1 LRVTWLEERAVPA
14 AVTAAADV
22 LDKGDFIRVNGQP
35 VALQRWANAVSIRV
49 TAADPAG
56 LVGGLIAADGP
67 LTGFSILRN
76 FDDQTFML
84 TCPPSHGQSPSLAL
98 ADGDGR
104 LDVVAGT
111 PGVGW
116 VAPVFTN
123 LADQSWMAA
132 TDEVIVA
139 LKPNEDGAS
148 FFAGDRR
155 FSSHRPLWGT
165 PDQFVATLASGAG
178 AATLEIS
185 EQLVADGR
193 VNWANPNF
201 YQSFERYFIP
211 NDTFF
216 GNQWHL
222 RNTGQGGGLAGADVD
237 AATAWDKL
245 AGGSSAITIA
255 VLDDGIDLNHTDLA
269 ANIFKNPGEIAGN
282 GIDDDGNGWI
292 DDVNGWDFTSGSGG
306 DNNPGPSTAGDAHGT
321 ATAGVAAAAGNNGKG
336 VAGIAYNSKILPT
349 RIFVGGSA
357 TSDSNIASAIYYAA
371 GRTKS
376 GTGTW
381 SAANVTSNSWGGGSL
396 TQALIDGFTYA
407 SNTAKGGQG
416 VPSFIATGNSGG
428 AVSNPA
434 TLSASLQ
441 GVIAVGASTNFDQ
454 RASYSNFGSQLDLLA
469 PSDGGSL
476 GIITT
481 DRTGGSGYVGG
492 DYVDGFG
499 GTSSATPLAAGI
511 GALVLAQN
519 PNLTASAV
527 RGLLRNTTEYVG
539 SIAYSTTTGFNTQ
552 YGYGRIN
559 AADAVNGVGKA
570 EIQVLT
576 DASVNIPDGSG
587 LIDFG
592 TLITNTTA
600 TRTFRIRNQ
609 GTLDLNLS
617 NLTVPAPFKISTG
630 LGLTT
635 LKVGQSTTFSVSF
648 TPTAAGL
655 VNQTLSLTTNDS
667 DEGTFDFT
675 VRGTGQ
681 SPSISGTVFNDLDAD
696 GVFDGGESGISGRT
710 VYIDNNNNLAIE
722 NKAFTNITAVS
733 IPDGNATGVSST
745 MAVTGIGTVS
755 AVRVNV
761 NITHTAVGQLALS
774 LISPTGKSIALATNR
789 GGSGDNFSGT
799 TFDDA
804 AATAIAA
811 GTAPFTGSF
820 RPEASLS
827 GFAGLAADG
836 TWTLKVVD
844 NAGGEIGSLNNW
856 TLTLFEPTA
865 TTNADGLYQFSVLGA
880 GTYNVRQVVPVGWT
894 ATAPAGGVHVV
905 NLPVGGAVG
914 NQDFG
919 TVNATQPL
927 TVTVEQAAGQP
938 DPTNGGTINFTVVF
952 SAPVTDFTTGD
963 VTLGGSAVP
972 GSAVVTGSGTTYNVA
987 VSGMLGTGTVTVS
1000 VPAGVATSGIE
1011 SNQAS
1016 TSVDNSVVYDATAP
1030 LTSGTNLTKVTT
1042 GGGTVYTFDIT
1053 YADDFAL
1060 SVASLGNDDIRV
1072 SGPNGFDVP
1081 ATFVSVNV
1089 NTDGTPRTATYQITP
1104 PGGTWDAGDNGVYT
1118 VSLMPGAVFDAAG
1131 NEALA
1136 IDIDFF
1142 SANIPAANP
1151 PTVTGVQ
1158 VNDGTAQRSVV
1169 TSLKVTFSEAVTFPS
1184 GINAAFQLSR
1194 TGPGSP
1200 AGLVATSA
1208 VQSGSEVTLT
1218 FAGGGTVP
1226 IDLGGS
1232 LSDGAYQLV
1241 IVAANVQGTGG
1252 KLDGDANGTGGDDY
1266 ATPASGTGRIHRL
1279 FGDGDGDGDVDA
1291 SDYGAFRQ
1299 TFGSSLNLAFDAD
1312 GDGDVDATDYGAFRL
1327 RFGTSV

>member
-1 LRVTWLEERAVPA
+1 VPA
-14 AVTAAADV
+14 AVGAAADV
-22 LDKGDFIRVNGQP
+22 LDKGDFYRVNGEP
-35 VALQRWANAVSIRV
+35 VALQRWANAVTIRV
-49 TAADPAG
+49 TAADPAA
-56 LVGGLIAADGP
+56 VVNGLIAADGP
-67 LTGFSILRN
+67 LTGFSILRS
-76 FDDQTFML
+76 FDANTFML
-84 TCPPSHGQSPSLAL
+84 TSPASYGQSPSLAL

-104 LDVVAGT
+104 LDLVTGT

-116 VAPVFTN
+116 AAPVFTSP
-123 LADQSWMAA
+123 ADQSWMAA

-139 LKPNEDGAS
+139 LKPDQDGAS

-155 FSSHRPLWGT
+155 FAGYRPLWGT
-165 PDQFVATLASGAG
+165 PDQFVATLAGGSG
-178 AATLEIS
+178 AATLEVS
-185 EQLVADGR
+185 EQLAADGR

-216 GNQWHL
+216 PNQWHL

-255 VLDDGIDLNHTDLA
+255 ILDDGIDLGHTDLA
-269 ANIFKNPGEIAGN
+269 ANIFKNAGEVSGN
-282 GIDDDGNGWI
+282 GVDDDGNGWV
-292 DDVNGWDFTSGSGG
+292 DDVNGWDFTSGGGG

-336 VAGIAYNSKILPT
+336 VAGIAYNSKILPV
-349 RIFVGGSA
+349 RIFIGGIA
-357 TSDSNIASAIYYAA
+357 TSDANIASAIYYAA

-376 GTGTW
+376 GLGSW
-381 SAANVTSNSWGGGSL
+381 SAANVLSCSWGGGSL

-407 SNTAKGGQG
+407 SNSAKGGQG

-434 TLSASLQ
+434 TLSSSLP
-441 GVIAVGASTNFDQ
+441 GVIAVGASTNFDV
-454 RASYSNFGSQLDLLA
+454 RAGYSNFGAQLDLLA

-476 GIITT
+476 AIITT
-481 DRTGGSGYVGG
+481 DRTGGAGYVSG

-499 GTSSATPLAAGI
+499 GTSSSTPLAAGI

-519 PNLTASAV
+519 PNLPASAV

-539 SIAYSTTTGFNTQ
+539 TIAYSTTTGFNTQ

-559 AADAVNGVGKA
+559 AATAVDGVGKP

-630 LGLTT
+630 LGSAT

-655 VNQTLSLTTNDS
+655 VNQTLSLTSNDA

-681 SPSISGTVFNDLDAD
+681 APSISGTVFNDLDGD
-696 GVFDGGESGISGRT
+696 GVFDGGEPGLSGRT
-710 VYIDNNNNLAIE
+710 VFIDNNNNQAIE

-733 IPDGNATGVSST
+733 IPDNNAAGVSST
-745 MAVTGIGTVS
+745 LAVTGIGAVS

-761 NITHTAVGQLALS
+761 NITHTSVGQLALS

-789 GGSGDNFSGT
+789 GGTGDNFSGT

-804 AATAIAA
+804 AATPISS
-811 GTAPFTGSF
+811 GSAPFTGTF
-820 RPEASLS
+820 RPEQSLS
-827 GFAGLAADG
+827 GLAGLAADG

-844 NAGGEIGSLNNW
+844 NASGATGSLNNW

-905 NLPVGGAVG
+905 NLPVGGAVADQ
-914 NQDFG
+914 NFG
-919 TVNATQPL
+919 TLNATQPL
-927 TVTVEQAAGQP
+927 TVTVDQAAGQP

-952 SAPVTDFTTGD
+952 SEPVADFTTGD
-963 VTLGGSAVP
+963 VTLAGTAAP

-987 VSGMLGTGTVTVS
+987 VSGMLGTGTVIVS
-1000 VPAGVATSGIE
+1000 VPAGVATAGVE
-1011 SNQAS
+1011 VNQAS
-1016 TSVDNSVVYDATAP
+1016 TSTDNTVVYDATAP
-1030 LTSGTNLTKVTT
+1030 AVSGANLAKVTA
-1042 GGGTVYTFDIT
+1042 GGGTVYTFDVT
-1053 YADDFAL
+1053 YSDDFAL
-1060 SVASLGNDDIRV
+1060 AVGSLGNDDIRV
-1072 SGPNGFDVP
+1072 SGPNGYDAP
-1081 ATFVSVNV
+1081 ATFVSVDV

-1104 PGGTWDAGDNGVYT
+1104 PGGSWDAGDNGIYT
-1118 VSLMPGAVFDAAG
+1118 VSLMPGAVIDAAG

-1136 IDIDFF
+1136 IDVDFF
-1142 SANIPAANP
+1142 SVNVPAANP
-1151 PTVTGVQ
+1151 PTVAGVQ
-1158 VNDGTAQRSVV
+1158 VNDGTAQRSLV
-1169 TSLKVTFSEAVTFPS
+1169 TSLKVTFSEAVTFPN
-1184 GINAAFQLSR
+1184 GINAAFELSR
-1194 TGPGSP
+1194 LGPGSP
-1200 AGLVATSA
+1200 TGQVATSA
-1208 VQSGSEVTLT
+1208 VQVGNDVTLT
-1218 FAGGGTVP
+1218 FAAGGAVA
-1226 IDLGGS
+1226 IDPGGS
-1232 LSDGAYQLV
+1232 LGDGAYQLV
-1241 IVAANVQGTGG
+1241 IVAGNVQGAGG
-1252 KLDGDANGTGGDDY
+1252 QLDGDGNGTGGDNF
-1266 ATPASGTGRIHRL
+1266 ATPASGPGRIHRL

-1299 TFGSSLNLAFDAD
+1299 TFGASINLAFDFD
-1312 GDGDVDATDYGAFRL
+1312 GDGDVDATDFGQFRL